1 MHESPETLLIPSPIR
16 KVVTWLSIADIDILH
31 NNFGKS
37 SMQHLQNRLQL
48 KDFRLIRAI
57 YETGQLAI
65 AADRLSLTQPAA
77 SRMLA
82 TIEKLIG
89 MTLFVRHP
97 KGMTP
102 TPAGEI
108 LARNAAGLLN
118 GLEQTLQEVSA
129 VGAGKAGSVR
139 VGSVTGGAVAFV
151 VPAIQKL
158 KETAHGADIYVDVA
172 HSDLLIQGLLNGEYD
187 FVLSRL
193 PAGTDARQF
202 NILTG
207 RVEIIRFL
215 VRDGHPL
222 AGRKKLRLGE
232 LTDFEWVLQ
241 APQTPLRNAIE
252 EAFVSQGIPSPAE
265 TVNTTSLL
273 VMISYLT
280 SSDAIAPITQ
290 EVVELLGPKNFGG
303 RVIPLDVA
311 DSVVVTP
318 YHLISRKHQPM
329 SPLAMRLRELVFAG
343 LAAGRNRS

>member
-1 MHESPETLLIPSPIR
+1 MISLQ
-16 KVVTWLSIADIDILH
+16 V
-31 NNFGKS
+31 
-37 SMQHLQNRLQL
+37 LQNRLQL

-65 AADRLSLTQPAA
+65 AAERMSLTQPAA

-82 TIEKLIG
+82 SIERLVG

-97 KGMTP
+97 KGMTA

-118 GLEQTLQEVSA
+118 GLEQTLQEVTA
-129 VGAGKAGSVR
+129 VTSGKSGSVR

-158 KETAHGADIYVDVA
+158 KANVGSADIYVDVA
-172 HSDLLIQGLLNGEYD
+172 PSDILIQGLIDGEYD

-193 PAGTDARQF
+193 PPGTDSRQF

-215 VRDGHPL
+215 VREGHPL
-222 AGRKKLRLGE
+222 AGEKKLRLGD
-232 LTDFEWVLQ
+232 LSDYEWLMQ
-241 APQTPLRNAIE
+241 APRTPLRHAIE
-252 EAFVSQGIPSPAE
+252 EAFLSQGLPSPQE

-280 SSDAIAPITQ
+280 TSDAIAPITQ
-290 EVVELLGPKNFGG
+290 EVVELIGPKVFGG
-303 RVIPLDVA
+303 RVAALDVA

-318 YHLISRKHQPM
+318 YHLISRKHQLM
-329 SPLAMRLRELVFAG
+329 SPLATRLRELVFAG
-343 LAAGRNRS
+343 LANGRHRD

>member
-1 MHESPETLLIPSPIR
+1 
-16 KVVTWLSIADIDILH
+16 
-31 NNFGKS
+31 
-37 SMQHLQNRLQL
+37 MQILQNRLQL

-65 AADRLSLTQPAA
+65 AAERMSLTQPAA

-82 TIEKLIG
+82 SIERLVG

-97 KGMTP
+97 KGMTA

-129 VGAGKAGSVR
+129 VTSGKAGSVR

-158 KETAHGADIYVDVA
+158 KADAGAADIYIDVA
-172 HSDLLIQGLLNGEYD
+172 PSDVLIQGLIDGEYD

-193 PAGTDARQF
+193 PPGTDARQF

-215 VRDGHPL
+215 VREGHPL
-222 AGRKKLRLGE
+222 ASRKKLRLAD
-232 LTDFEWVLQ
+232 LADFEWIMQ
-241 APQTPLRNAIE
+241 APHTPLRHAIE
-252 EAFVSQGIPSPAE
+252 EAFVSQGIASPRE

-280 SSDAIAPITQ
+280 TSDAISPITQ
-290 EVVELLGPKNFGG
+290 EVVELLGPKVFGG
-303 RVIPLDVA
+303 RVASLDVV

-318 YHLISRKHQPM
+318 YHLISRKHQVM
-329 SPLAMRLRELVFAG
+329 SPLASRLRELVFAS
-343 LAAGRNRS
+343 LSAGRLRV

>member
-1 MHESPETLLIPSPIR
+1 
-16 KVVTWLSIADIDILH
+16 
-31 NNFGKS
+31 
-37 SMQHLQNRLQL
+37 MQVLQNRLQL

-65 AADRLSLTQPAA
+65 AAERMSLTQPAA

-82 TIEKLIG
+82 SIERLVG

-97 KGMTP
+97 KGMTA

-118 GLEQTLQEVSA
+118 GLEQTLQEVTA
-129 VGAGKAGSVR
+129 VTSGKSGSVR

-158 KETAHGADIYVDVA
+158 KANVGSADIYVDVA
-172 HSDLLIQGLLNGEYD
+172 PSDILIQGLIDGEYD

-193 PAGTDARQF
+193 PPGTDSRQF

-215 VRDGHPL
+215 VREGHPL
-222 AGRKKLRLGE
+222 AGEKKLRLGD
-232 LTDFEWVLQ
+232 LSDYEWLMQ
-241 APQTPLRNAIE
+241 APRTPLRHAIE
-252 EAFVSQGIPSPAE
+252 EAFLSQGLPSPQE

-280 SSDAIAPITQ
+280 TSDAIAPITQ
-290 EVVELLGPKNFGG
+290 EVVELIGPKVFGG
-303 RVIPLDVA
+303 RVAALDVA

-318 YHLISRKHQPM
+318 YHLISRKHQLM
-329 SPLAMRLRELVFAG
+329 SPLATRLRELVFAG
-343 LAAGRNRS
+343 LANGRHRD

>member
-1 MHESPETLLIPSPIR
+1 
-16 KVVTWLSIADIDILH
+16 
-31 NNFGKS
+31 
-37 SMQHLQNRLQL
+37 MQQLQNRLQL

-65 AADRLSLTQPAA
+65 AAERLSVTQPAA

-82 TIEKLIG
+82 GIEKLIG

-118 GLEQTLQEVSA
+118 GLQQTLQEVSA
-129 VGAGKAGSVR
+129 VSSGKAGSVR

-158 KETAHGADIYVDVA
+158 KETAKSAEIYVNVAPSDV
-172 HSDLLIQGLLNGEYD
+172 LIQGLIDGEFD

-193 PAGTDARQF
+193 PPGIDARQF
-202 NILTG
+202 TILTG

-215 VRDGHPL
+215 VREGHPL
-222 AGRKKLRLGE
+222 ADEKKLRLSE
-232 LTDFEWVLQ
+232 LSGYEWIIQ
-241 APQTPLRNAIE
+241 DPHTPLRQAID
-252 EAFVSQGIPSPAE
+252 EAFISQGIPVPAE

-273 VMISYLT
+273 VMIAYLT
-280 SSDAIAPITQ
+280 SSDAISPITQ
-290 EVVELLGPKNFGG
+290 EVAELLGPKVFGG
-303 RVIPLDVA
+303 RIASLDMA
-311 DSVVVTP
+311 DSVVITP
-318 YHLISRKHQPM
+318 YHLISRRNTSL
-329 SPLAMRLRELVFAG
+329 SPLALRLRELVFSA
-343 LAAGRNRS
+343 LAPTRTKEPVRRN

>member
-1 MHESPETLLIPSPIR
+1 MILLQ
-16 KVVTWLSIADIDILH
+16 V
-31 NNFGKS
+31 
-37 SMQHLQNRLQL
+37 LQNRLQL

-65 AADRLSLTQPAA
+65 AAERMSLTQPAA

-82 TIEKLIG
+82 SIERLVG
-89 MTLFVRHP
+89 LTLFVRHP
-97 KGMTP
+97 KGMTA

-118 GLEQTLQEVSA
+118 GLEQTLQEVTA
-129 VGAGKAGSVR
+129 VTSGKSGSVR

-158 KETAHGADIYVDVA
+158 KANVGSADIYVDVA
-172 HSDLLIQGLLNGEYD
+172 PSDVLIQGLIDGEYD

-193 PAGTDARQF
+193 PPGTDSRQF

-215 VRDGHPL
+215 VREGHPL
-222 AGRKKLRLGE
+222 AGEKKLRLGD
-232 LTDFEWVLQ
+232 LSDYEWLMQ
-241 APQTPLRNAIE
+241 APRTPLRHAIE
-252 EAFVSQGIPSPAE
+252 EAFLSQGLPSPQE

-280 SSDAIAPITQ
+280 TSDAIAPITQ
-290 EVVELLGPKNFGG
+290 EVVELLGPKVFGG
-303 RVIPLDVA
+303 RVAALDVA

-318 YHLISRKHQPM
+318 YHLISRKHQLM
-329 SPLAMRLRELVFAG
+329 SPLATRLRELVFAG
-343 LAAGRNRS
+343 LATGRHRE

>member
-1 MHESPETLLIPSPIR
+1 
-16 KVVTWLSIADIDILH
+16 
-31 NNFGKS
+31 
-37 SMQHLQNRLQL
+37 MQVLQNRLQL

-65 AADRLSLTQPAA
+65 AAERMSLTQPAA

-82 TIEKLIG
+82 SIERMVG

-97 KGMTP
+97 KGMTA

-118 GLEQTLQEVSA
+118 GLEQTLQEVTA
-129 VGAGKAGSVR
+129 VTSGKSGSVR

-158 KETAHGADIYVDVA
+158 KANVGSADIYVDVSP
-172 HSDLLIQGLLNGEYD
+172 SDVLIQGLIDGEYD

-193 PAGTDARQF
+193 PPGVDSRQF

-215 VRDGHPL
+215 VREGHPL
-222 AGRKKLRLGE
+222 AEQKKLRLGD
-232 LTDFEWVLQ
+232 LSDYEWLMQ
-241 APQTPLRNAIE
+241 APRTPLRHAIE
-252 EAFVSQGIPSPAE
+252 EAFLSQGLPSPQE

-280 SSDAIAPITQ
+280 TSDAIAPITQ
-290 EVVELLGPKNFGG
+290 EVVELLGPKVFGG
-303 RVIPLDVA
+303 RVAALDVA

-318 YHLISRKHQPM
+318 YHLISRKHQMM
-329 SPLAMRLRELVFAG
+329 SPLASRLRELVFAG
-343 LAAGRNRS
+343 LASGRHRE

>member
-1 MHESPETLLIPSPIR
+1 
-16 KVVTWLSIADIDILH
+16 
-31 NNFGKS
+31 
-37 SMQHLQNRLQL
+37 MQVLQNRLQL

-65 AADRLSLTQPAA
+65 AAERMSLTQPAA

-82 TIEKLIG
+82 SIERMVG

-97 KGMTP
+97 KGMTA

-118 GLEQTLQEVSA
+118 GLEQTLQEVTA
-129 VGAGKAGSVR
+129 VTSGKSGSVR

-158 KETAHGADIYVDVA
+158 KANVGSADIYVDVA
-172 HSDLLIQGLLNGEYD
+172 PSDVLIQGLIDGEYD

-193 PAGTDARQF
+193 PPGTDSRQF

-215 VRDGHPL
+215 VREGHPL
-222 AGRKKLRLGE
+222 AGERKLRLGD
-232 LTDFEWVLQ
+232 LSDYEWLMQ
-241 APQTPLRNAIE
+241 APRTPLRHAIE
-252 EAFVSQGIPSPAE
+252 EAFLSQGLPSPQE

-280 SSDAIAPITQ
+280 TSDAIAPITQ
-290 EVVELLGPKNFGG
+290 EVVELLGPKVFGG
-303 RVIPLDVA
+303 RVAALDVA

-318 YHLISRKHQPM
+318 YHLISRKHQMM
-329 SPLAMRLRELVFAG
+329 SPLATRLRELVFAG
-343 LAAGRNRS
+343 LASGRHRE

>member
-1 MHESPETLLIPSPIR
+1 M
-16 KVVTWLSIADIDILH
+16 IAL
-31 NNFGKS
+31 
-37 SMQHLQNRLQL
+37 QVLQNRLQL

-65 AADRLSLTQPAA
+65 AAERMSLTQPAA

-82 TIEKLIG
+82 SIERLVG

-97 KGMTP
+97 KGMTA

-118 GLEQTLQEVSA
+118 GLEQTLQEVTA
-129 VGAGKAGSVR
+129 VTSGKSGSVR

-158 KETAHGADIYVDVA
+158 KANAGSADIYVDVA
-172 HSDLLIQGLLNGEYD
+172 PSDVLIQGLIDGEYD

-193 PAGTDARQF
+193 PPGTDSRQF

-215 VRDGHPL
+215 VREGHPL
-222 AGRKKLRLGE
+222 AGEKKLRLGD
-232 LTDFEWVLQ
+232 LSDYEWLMQ
-241 APQTPLRNAIE
+241 APRTPLRHAIE
-252 EAFVSQGIPSPAE
+252 EAFLSQGLPSPQE

-280 SSDAIAPITQ
+280 TSDAIAPITQ
-290 EVVELLGPKNFGG
+290 EVVELLGPKVFGG
-303 RVIPLDVA
+303 RVAALDVA

-318 YHLISRKHQPM
+318 YHLISRKHQLM
-329 SPLAMRLRELVFAG
+329 SPLATRLRELVFAG
-343 LAAGRNRS
+343 LATGRHRE

>member
-1 MHESPETLLIPSPIR
+1 
-16 KVVTWLSIADIDILH
+16 
-31 NNFGKS
+31 
-37 SMQHLQNRLQL
+37 MQVLQNRLQL

-65 AADRLSLTQPAA
+65 AAERMSLTQPAA

-82 TIEKLIG
+82 SIERLVG

-118 GLEQTLQEVSA
+118 GLEQTLQEVTA
-129 VGAGKAGSVR
+129 VTSGKSGSVR

-158 KETAHGADIYVDVA
+158 KANVGSADIYVDVA
-172 HSDLLIQGLLNGEYD
+172 PSDVLIQGLVDGEYD

-193 PAGTDARQF
+193 PPGTDSRQF

-215 VRDGHPL
+215 VREGHPL
-222 AGRKKLRLGE
+222 AGEKKLRLGD
-232 LTDFEWVLQ
+232 LSDYEWLMQ
-241 APQTPLRNAIE
+241 APRTPLRHAIE
-252 EAFVSQGIPSPAE
+252 EAFLSQGLPSPHE

-280 SSDAIAPITQ
+280 TSDAIAPITQ
-290 EVVELLGPKNFGG
+290 EVVELLGPKVFGG
-303 RVIPLDVA
+303 RVAALDVA

-318 YHLISRKHQPM
+318 YHLISRKHQLM
-329 SPLAMRLRELVFAG
+329 SPLATRLRELVFAG
-343 LAAGRNRS
+343 LASGRHRD

>member
-1 MHESPETLLIPSPIR
+1 
-16 KVVTWLSIADIDILH
+16 
-31 NNFGKS
+31 
-37 SMQHLQNRLQL
+37 MQVLQNRLQL

-65 AADRLSLTQPAA
+65 AAERMSLTQPAA

-82 TIEKLIG
+82 SIERMVG

-97 KGMTP
+97 KGMTA

-118 GLEQTLQEVSA
+118 GLEQTLQEVTA
-129 VGAGKAGSVR
+129 VTSGKSGSVR

-158 KETAHGADIYVDVA
+158 KANTGSADIYVDVA
-172 HSDLLIQGLLNGEYD
+172 PSDVLIQGLIDGEYD

-193 PAGTDARQF
+193 PPGTDSRQF

-215 VRDGHPL
+215 VREGHPL
-222 AGRKKLRLGE
+222 AGRKKLRLGD
-232 LTDFEWVLQ
+232 LSDYEWLMQ
-241 APQTPLRNAIE
+241 APRTPMRHAIE
-252 EAFVSQGIPSPAE
+252 EAFLSQGLPSPQE
-265 TVNTTSLL
+265 TVNTTSML

-280 SSDAIAPITQ
+280 TSDAIAPITQ
-290 EVVELLGPKNFGG
+290 EVVELLGPKVFGG
-303 RVIPLDVA
+303 RVAALDVT

-318 YHLISRKHQPM
+318 YHLISRKHQLM
-329 SPLAMRLRELVFAG
+329 SPLATRLRELVFAG
-343 LAAGRNRS
+343 LASGRHRE

>member
-1 MHESPETLLIPSPIR
+1 
-16 KVVTWLSIADIDILH
+16 
-31 NNFGKS
+31 
-37 SMQHLQNRLQL
+37 MQVLQNRLQL

-65 AADRLSLTQPAA
+65 AAERMSLTQPAA

-82 TIEKLIG
+82 GIERLVG

-97 KGMTP
+97 KGMSP

-129 VGAGKAGSVR
+129 VTAGKAGSVR

-158 KETAHGADIYVDVA
+158 KADAGSADIYVDVA
-172 HSDLLIQGLLNGEYD
+172 PSDALIEGLINGEYD

-193 PAGTDARQF
+193 PPGTDSRQF

-215 VRDGHPL
+215 VREGHPL
-222 AGRKKLRLGE
+222 AEERKLRLGD
-232 LTDFEWVLQ
+232 LADFEWVIQ
-241 APQTPLRNAIE
+241 APHTPLRHAIE
-252 EAFVSQGIPSPAE
+252 EAFVSQGLTSPQE

-280 SSDAIAPITQ
+280 TSDAIAPITQ
-290 EVVELLGPKNFGG
+290 EVVELLGPKVFGG
-303 RVIPLDVA
+303 RVVALDVT

-318 YHLISRKHQPM
+318 YHLISRKHQLM
-329 SPLAMRLRELVFAG
+329 SPLASRLRELVFSG
-343 LAAGRNRS
+343 LSSGRHRD

>member
-1 MHESPETLLIPSPIR
+1 
-16 KVVTWLSIADIDILH
+16 
-31 NNFGKS
+31 
-37 SMQHLQNRLQL
+37 MQVLQNRLQL

-65 AADRLSLTQPAA
+65 AAERMSLTQPAA

-82 TIEKLIG
+82 SIERLVG

-97 KGMTP
+97 KGMTA

-118 GLEQTLQEVSA
+118 GLEQTLQEVTA
-129 VGAGKAGSVR
+129 VTSGKSGSVR

-158 KETAHGADIYVDVA
+158 KANVGSADIYVDVA
-172 HSDLLIQGLLNGEYD
+172 PSDVLIQGLIDGEYD

-193 PAGTDARQF
+193 PPGTDSRQF

-215 VRDGHPL
+215 VREGHPL
-222 AGRKKLRLGE
+222 AGEKKLRLGD
-232 LTDFEWVLQ
+232 LSDYEWLMQ
-241 APQTPLRNAIE
+241 APRTPLRHAIE
-252 EAFVSQGIPSPAE
+252 EAFLSQGLPSPQE

-280 SSDAIAPITQ
+280 TSDAIAPITQ
-290 EVVELLGPKNFGG
+290 EVVELLGPKVFGG
-303 RVIPLDVA
+303 RVAALDVA

-318 YHLISRKHQPM
+318 YHLISRKHQMM
-329 SPLAMRLRELVFAG
+329 SPLATRLRELVFAG
-343 LAAGRNRS
+343 LASGRHRE